1 MRILKIIT
9 AISILLLTT
18 TVNADISTEQ
28 YYQLLDNSN
37 AVQITDLKLKEL
49 ESSNQEFVLFIG
61 RPSCQYCRKF
71 VPKLE
76 KANRKIRQ
84 KIYYIDSQRY
94 LNSYLSEF
102 RQKYSVKFVPTLI
115 KIKDK
120 HITAKT
126 KNGSKTTINEIK
138 NILK

>member
-1 MRILKIIT
+1 MRILKIIL
-9 AISILLLTT
+9 ILPITLLVFNVYADTT
-18 TVNADISTEQ
+18 SDR
-28 YYQLLDNSN
+28 YYQSLNNSN
-37 AVQITDLKLKEL
+37 AIQITDLKLKEL

-84 KIYYIDSQRY
+84 KIYYIDSQQY
-94 LNSYLSEF
+94 LHSYLSEF
-102 RQKYSVKFVPTLI
+102 RQKYVIEFVPTLV